1 MRDQTILYLSQT
13 RFFAALEY
21 EQLKDIAGQMRDQH
35 YRKGERIFARGDR
48 GDQVF
53 LILDGRVKF
62 SVLNSEGRELT
73 FSHSLAGEL
82 FGEIAVLDGSPRSAN
97 AVAISDTHVKSLSRS
112 RFKTLQQSYPVIS
125 SAIIDLLC
133 ERMRWLSDHIEG
145 VSLLSIDIRLAR
157 FLLLEVERQEN
168 VDNKIVLEIT
178 QTELAMLL
186 GASRPKVNVALS
198 ALEASGAIR
207 RDGGVMYF
215 DKNLLEQAGGSL
227 G

>member
-1 MRDQTILYLSQT
+1 MCDQIIQYLSQT
-13 RFFAALEY
+13 RFFGALERN
-21 EQLKDIAGQMRDQH
+21 QLEEIAAQMRDH
-35 YRKGERIFARGDR
+35 RYRKGELIFSRGDQ

-53 LILDGRVKF
+53 LIMTGRVRF

-73 FSHSLAGEL
+73 FSHSIDGEL

-112 RFKTLQQSYPVIS
+112 RFKVLQQSFPVIS
-125 SAIIDLLC
+125 SSIIELLC
-133 ERMRWLSDHIEG
+133 ERMRGLSDHIEG
-145 VSLLSIDIRLAR
+145 ISLFSIDIRLAR
-157 FLLLEVERQEN
+157 FLLLEIERQEN
-168 VDNKIVLEIT
+168 PDNKIELEIT

-207 RDGGVMYF
+207 REGATMHC
-215 DKNLLEQAGGSL
+215 DKALLEQAGSYC
-227 G
+227 